1 VNTIGD
7 GERNAWA
14 AAADPAGIFLR
25 MWRLASSWSPAERM
39 IIPGVL
45 LQTRD
50 DLATASG
57 ERSGS
62 AAVAA
67 IVAVVARE
75 WPGGATE
82 NDRMT
87 AAGLV
92 MATMRAIEDTF
103 ASTHPRTR
111 VIAAATIAPT
121 RPPAWIDAAQ
131 RRRLRVGSFA
141 EDDALR
147 LIPSGPFARHARG
160 RDASSADSL
169 RDHFAFLTVAPL
181 ISVQEDR
188 TITIEMKVIGTDIMR
203 GVSASASIGRERIRF
218 IPLAEEPGDLHFAE
232 SHRGDQLVLDVR
244 PAIDTK
250 ARLLAALT
258 DGDDVDI
265 AFSPELT
272 LGAEDEEELARGIAA
287 LAEHAPRIILAGSG
301 LTVDRSSCGRSW
313 NEARVFARGGKV
325 LWRHRK
331 IWPFGMQSGA
341 AKSYG
346 LADPGADRML
356 MEDIAADDRITV
368 VDLDGFGRCIVL
380 ICQDFQ
386 SHPVIDQV
394 VARYQPDWVLT
405 PVLDPGVKVPGW
417 AHQRAE
423 VLSHLS
429 QARLL
434 VGSSLTMSHMG
445 TLAGD
450 PEPAIGLAVGPF
462 ESADGAN
469 PGRALAIVRA
479 AAGPSP
485 RSGVLVWD
493 HDPSAWR
500 RTTVGSS

>member
-1 VNTIGD
+1 MNPIGD
-7 GERNAWA
+7 HERSAWA
-14 AAADPAGIFLR
+14 GAVDPAGIFLR
-25 MWRLASSWSPAERM
+25 LWRIASSWSPAERA

-50 DLATASG
+50 DLAAASG
-57 ERSGS
+57 QRTGP

-67 IVAVVARE
+67 IIAVVERE
-75 WPGGATE
+75 WPGDATE

-92 MATMRAIEDTF
+92 MATMRAIEDAF
-103 ASTHPRTR
+103 SSSHPRTR
-111 VIAAATIAPT
+111 AVAAATTAAARSPD
-121 RPPAWIDAAQ
+121 WIDAAQ
-131 RRRLRVGSFA
+131 RRRLRLGSFA
-141 EDDALR
+141 EDDAFR
-147 LIPSGPFARHARG
+147 LIPAGPFARHARG
-160 RDASSADSL
+160 RDASSADNL
-169 RDHFAFLTVAPL
+169 RDHFAFLSVAPL
-181 ISVQEDR
+181 TSAQEDR
-188 TITIEMKVIGTDIMR
+188 AITIEMKVIGTDIMR
-203 GVSASASIGRERIRF
+203 GVPASASIGRERIRF
-218 IPLAEEPGDLHFAE
+218 IPLAEEAGDLHFAE
-232 SHRGDQLVLDVR
+232 GHRGDQVVLDVR

-258 DGDDVDI
+258 NGDDVDI

-272 LGAEDEEELARGIAA
+272 LGAEDEEELAHGIAA

-301 LTVDRSSCGRSW
+301 LTVDHGSCGRSW

-331 IWPFGMQSGA
+331 MWPFGMQRGTA
-341 AKSYG
+341 ASYG
-346 LADPGADRML
+346 LADPGANRML

-386 SHPVIDQV
+386 SRPVIDEV

-434 VGSSLTMSHMG
+434 VGSSLTMSRMG
-445 TLAGD
+445 SLVGD

-462 ESADGAN
+462 ESAGGAT

-493 HDPSAWR
+493 HDPLAWR
-500 RTTVGSS
+500 RTNVGSS